1 MAHLGD
7 KSTFAG
13 SSERRWRERPMK
25 IIRATLLLLTAAA
38 SASVLTGCGGA
49 SVAVPTTSFPVP
61 LVEKLP
67 LRMGIHL
74 NDELLAYV
82 HAEKLETAGDWS
94 IDLGGA
100 QQSMFTNLLT
110 GMFDQIEFVA
120 NPESASTDL
129 DGVLVPN
136 IEEVQFSIPS
146 QTRSDYYEVWIRYQF
161 KLYSGDGQLLADWPL
176 TAYGKA
182 NQRNYGMQ
190 TDQPGLQAAALAA
203 CRDAMAFFTV
213 QFQGVP
219 PVKDWLAAELGGQS
233 T

>member
-1 MAHLGD
+1 MFLV
-7 KSTFAG
+7 T
-13 SSERRWRERPMK
+13 
-25 IIRATLLLLTAAA
+25 T
-38 SASVLTGCGGA
+38 SALTGCGGA
-49 SVAVPTTSFPVP
+49 SVAVPTNFPIP

-67 LRMGIHL
+67 LTMGVYL
-74 NDELLAYV
+74 NPELLAYV
-82 HAEKLETAGDWS
+82 HEEDLETSGDWS

-100 QQSMFTNLLT
+100 QHSMFENLLT
-110 GMFDQIEFVA
+110 GMFHGVEFVTD
-120 NPESASTDL
+120 PQSASSGV

-146 QTRSDYYEVWIRYQF
+146 QTRTDYYEVWIRYQF
-161 KLYSGDGQLLADWPL
+161 QLYSDDGQLLADWPL

-213 QFQGVP
+213 QFHGVP
-219 PVKDWLAAELGGQS
+219 PVKDWLAAQI
-233 T
+233 

>member
-1 MAHLGD
+1 M
-7 KSTFAG
+7 
-13 SSERRWRERPMK
+13 
-25 IIRATLLLLTAAA
+25 
-38 SASVLTGCGGA
+38 
-49 SVAVPTTSFPVP
+49 AVPTVFPVP

-67 LRMGIHL
+67 LKIGVHL
-74 NDELLAYV
+74 NPELLGYV
-82 HAEKLETAGDWS
+82 HAEKLETSGDWS
-94 IDLGGA
+94 INLGGA
-100 QQSMFTNLLT
+100 QRTMFNNLLT
-110 GMFDQIEFVA
+110 GMFEHMEFVA
-120 NPESASTDL
+120 DPQTSTADL
-129 DGVLVPN
+129 DGILVPN
-136 IEEVQFSIPS
+136 IEEVQFSIPA

-161 KLYSGDGQLLADWPL
+161 QLYSHDGQLLAEWPL

-219 PVKDWLAAELGGQS
+219 PVRDWLAAELGGQP

>member
-1 MAHLGD
+1 
-7 KSTFAG
+7 
-13 SSERRWRERPMK
+13 
-25 IIRATLLLLTAAA
+25 
-38 SASVLTGCGGA
+38 
-49 SVAVPTTSFPVP
+49 
-61 LVEKLP
+61 
-67 LRMGIHL
+67 MGVHL
-74 NDELLAYV
+74 NADLLAYV
-82 HAEKLETAGDWS
+82 HSEKLEASGDWG

-110 GMFDQIEFVA
+110 GMFEQMEFVA
-120 NPESASTDL
+120 DPQSATVDV

-146 QTRSDYYEVWIRYQF
+146 QTRTDYYEVWIRYQF

-182 NQRNYGMQ
+182 NQRNYGLQ

>member
-1 MAHLGD
+1 LSGRVSIARAIVGLVI
-7 KSTFAG
+7 AG
-13 SSERRWRERPMK
+13 IM
-25 IIRATLLLLTAAA
+25 TA
-38 SASVLTGCGGA
+38 CGGA
-49 SVAVPTTSFPVP
+49 SVAVPSNFPVP
-61 LVEKLP
+61 LVDKLP
-67 LRMGIHL
+67 LRMGVHL
-74 NDELLAYV
+74 NADLLAYV
-82 HAEKLETAGDWS
+82 HSENLEKSGDWK

-100 QQSMFTNLLT
+100 QQSMFNNLAS
-110 GMFDQIEFVA
+110 GMFDQFEFVA
-120 NPESASTDL
+120 DPQSPSSEL

-136 IEEVQFSIPS
+136 IEEVQFSIPA

-219 PVKDWLAAELGGQS
+219 PVKNWLAAELGGPS
-233 T
+233 S

>member
-1 MAHLGD
+1 LANRGASRLRVLVVRLAILAV
-7 KSTFAG
+7 AG
-13 SSERRWRERPMK
+13 TILS
-25 IIRATLLLLTAAA
+25 
-38 SASVLTGCGGA
+38 GCGGA
-49 SVAVPTTSFPVP
+49 SVAVPTTFPIP

-67 LRMGIHL
+67 LKMGIHL
-74 NDELLAYV
+74 NPELLAYV
-82 HAEKLETAGDWS
+82 HAEKLETTGDWS

-110 GMFDQIEFVA
+110 GMFEQLEFIA
-120 NPESASTDL
+120 DPLAPSAEL

-161 KLYSGDGQLLADWPL
+161 KLYSGDGQLVADWPL

-219 PVKDWLAAELGGQS
+219 PVKDWLAAELAGQS